1 MSGKHG
7 YNAMSPSY
15 GKRLPIQAYDGRFRT
30 YSLAS
35 PNDTGAAMQTVKR
48 LSLLL
53 DLLLFA
59 ASLAGGGPIA
69 AQIRI
74 LALVVAGI
82 IGAVVIFTVAVLCIA
97 ALQQKQ
103 PPYDMGGSSWYSN

>member
-1 MSGKHG
+1 MTSAPLGRLAVVSKGKGNGKQQGGVRVWQPIPSRPTMSGKHG

-35 PNDTGAAMQTVKR
+35 LNDTGAAMKTPKR

-53 DLLLFA
+53 DLLLLA
-59 ASLAGGGPIA
+59 ASLAGGGPI
-69 AQIRI
+69 
-74 LALVVAGI
+74 V
-82 IGAVVIFTVAVLCIA
+82 
-97 ALQQKQ
+97 
-103 PPYDMGGSSWYSN
+103 

>member
-1 MSGKHG
+1 
-7 YNAMSPSY
+7 MSPSY

-35 PNDTGAAMQTVKR
+35 PNDTGAAMKTPKR

-53 DLLLFA
+53 DLLLLA
-59 ASLAGGGPIA
+59 VSLAGGGPIA

-74 LALVVAGI
+74 LAIVVASVVGALALFC
-82 IGAVVIFTVAVLCIA
+82 AVVLTIGVV
-97 ALQQKQ
+97 QQRQ
-103 PPYDMGGSSWYSN
+103 PPYPL